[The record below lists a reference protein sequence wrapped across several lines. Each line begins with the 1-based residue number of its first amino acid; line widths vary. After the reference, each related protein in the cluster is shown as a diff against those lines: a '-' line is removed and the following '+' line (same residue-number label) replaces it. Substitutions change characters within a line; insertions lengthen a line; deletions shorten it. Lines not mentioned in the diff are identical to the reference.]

1 MIYPKTP
8 FCPMNDEN
16 MNQNTNGNN
25 GMGKNNMQRDR
36 NTDEGMNRNGG
47 ANDSMR
53 RNNDMNDNMRGSNG
67 MNNDMRRNSGMD
79 DSARSG
85 SGTGGNTRT
94 PGDGNMRSG
103 NSDNGYM
110 NGKNTEN
117 MSRQELMSEIQ
128 QLDFAAT
135 ELTLFLDTHPNDED
149 ALSMFVK
156 VASALKSLKH
166 DYATKYGPIYVTDSS
181 DNAPFDWVAPANN
194 WPWQI

>member
-16 MNQNTNGNN
+16 MNQNDNGNN
-25 GMGKNNMQRDR
+25 GMGNNNMQRNR
-36 NTDEGMNRNGG
+36 NVDEGMNRNGG

-53 RNNDMNDNMRGSNG
+53 RN
-67 MNNDMRRNSGMD
+67 SGMD
-79 DSARSG
+79 DSARGG
-85 SGTGGNTRT
+85 SGTGGNTQT
-94 PGDGNMRSG
+94 PGNGSMRSG
-103 NSDNGYM
+103 NSDNRSM

-135 ELTLFLDTHPNDED
+135 ELNLFLDTHPNDED

-181 DNAPFDWVAPANN
+181 DNAPFDWVAPANS